1 MPDNKDLLMESYSQ
15 FQWSL
20 SECGKYEINEMIH
33 RKVDYLNKVHGLER
47 DDILHH
53 LFENYMSK
61 KHYQKHDP
69 AKTKLSTF
77 IAHYTNW
84 SLINLIRSY
93 DTLEKNYREIL
104 FEDGPQNP
112 SNGRN
117 RCSLSYLEEIGHEG
131 VVDRITPEDIYNGKE
146 LWNLMQDFFDKDD
159 LLVILGFRDRRAEAE
174 RLSVDYYT
182 YCKRLNRKVS
192 AFKSLLTELGY
203 L

>member
-20 SECGKYEINEMIH
+20 SQCGKYEINEMIH

-53 LFENYMSK
+53 LFENYLSK

-84 SLINLIRSY
+84 TLINLIRSY
-93 DTLEKNYREIL
+93 DTLQKNYREIL
-104 FEDGPQNP
+104 LEDGPQDP

-131 VVDRITPEDIYNGKE
+131 VIDRITPEDNYNAKE
-146 LWNLMQDFFDKDD
+146 LWNLMQDFFDEDD
-159 LLVILGFRDRRAEAE
+159 LLVILGFRDRRAEAK

-192 AFKSLLTELGY
+192 AFKSLLKEIGY